1 MTKLHD
7 TAKQE
12 LERVGADPKTDRS
25 EVIEREDAASLGV
38 SRVARPH
45 SAPIR
50 QVAELGARSATRP
63 SPGSCWP

>member
-1 MTKLHD
+1 MTRPHG

-12 LERVGADPKTDRS
+12 LERVGADPKTDHS
-25 EVIEREDAASLGV
+25 EVIEREDAVSTGV

-50 QVAELGARSATRP
+50 QAAELGARSTARP